1 MQTIKIKRLGTLS
14 SDTQT
19 RDFAPP
25 PLLLRWFALVLL
37 IWISFSLLNM
47 NMNTRIKV
55 FLKNMPRNTVS

>member
-25 PLLLRWFALVLL
+25 LRLRWFALVLL

-47 NMNTRIKV
+47 NINTRIKV